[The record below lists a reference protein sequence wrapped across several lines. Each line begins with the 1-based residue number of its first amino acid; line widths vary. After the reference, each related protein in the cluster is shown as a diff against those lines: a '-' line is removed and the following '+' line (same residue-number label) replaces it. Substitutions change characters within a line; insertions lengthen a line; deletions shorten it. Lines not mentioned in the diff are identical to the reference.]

1 MLEIGDIPMRT
12 VRGGNYDPLDI
23 VNAVRQEVQPL
34 LTKISALEEKIND
47 LNRDR
52 VTRSD
57 LEKLAMAFV
66 PRDSYEA
73 RHAQLIERD
82 KELENDMRELRKDVE
97 ASDQKIHDR
106 LESGKQQIEDR
117 IKNAQEIKLS
127 TQDRY
132 WLRVSQILGAIGLL
146 GALLDFI
153 SQHIHF
159 Q

>member
-1 MLEIGDIPMRT
+1 MRNYT
-12 VRGGNYDPLDI
+12 RGGNYDPMDVI
-23 VNAVRQEVQPL
+23 NAVRQEVQPL
-34 LTKISALEEKIND
+34 LTKINALEEKIND

-57 LEKLAMAFV
+57 LEKLTMAFV

-82 KELENDMRELRKDVE
+82 KELEVDMRDFRKE
-97 ASDQKIHDR
+97 HEEENKKIHER

-117 IKNAQEIKLS
+117 FKQLQEAKLS
-127 TQDRY
+127 DQDRY
-132 WLRVSQILGAIGLL
+132 WLRFSQFLGGLGLL
-146 GALLDFI
+146 GALLDFLL
-153 SQHIHF
+153 QHVHF